1 MAKFKLFLCSLIVV
15 FSAGCSTL
23 SGRDYSVP
31 LLLNPVVFSDR
42 VEVSVMSHG
51 CTTEDD
57 FYLLVKGDKVTL
69 RQIKPDLCRAAPS
82 LIRLSFHYRFGDSL
96 ITFKNDV
103 RYMNR
108 VQTR

>member
-1 MAKFKLFLCSLIVV
+1 MKHVMMAVLVMLVV
-15 FSAGCSTL
+15 GCSTL
-23 SGRDYSVP
+23 PGRDYSVP

-51 CTTEDD
+51 CTAEEN
-57 FYLLVKGDKVTL
+57 FYLMVKGDEVTL

-82 LIRLSFHYRFGDSL
+82 LIRLSFNYRFGDEL